1 MQKINVS
8 ERSLLFLV
16 FIGCIVITGCSNQP
30 TPVTSSQ
37 HSQQVPLVEGM
48 SESDIHE
55 IGRRYGPLAESR
67 VRYWQ
72 LMINASKASTDQIK
86 LQQANDFINGARF
99 VDDIE
104 IWQTNDYWSTP
115 LEFLIMDAGDCE
127 DFSIAKYFTLEKMGV
142 AMEKMRLTYVKALN
156 PSRAHMVLTYYSD
169 PSSVPLVLDNL
180 NPSILPATERMDLI
194 PVYSF
199 NGEDLWLA
207 KTRSKQEKVGSANTL
222 KPWKELNTRM
232 TSGLPSMVVPA
243 P

>member
-1 MQKINVS
+1 MRKINVS
-8 ERSLLFLV
+8 KCPLLFLIFV
-16 FIGCIVITGCSNQP
+16 VGILVSGCSSQP

-37 HSQQVPLVEGM
+37 HSRHVPLVEGM
-48 SESDIHE
+48 SESDILE
-55 IGRRYGPLAESR
+55 IGRRHGPLAEAR
-67 VRYWQ
+67 VRHWQ
-72 LMINASKASTDQIK
+72 RMINASTASTDQLK

-99 VDDIE
+99 VDDVE

-127 DFSIAKYFTLEKMGV
+127 DFSIAKYFTLEKMGI
-142 AMEKMRLTYVKALN
+142 AMEKMRITYVKALN
-156 PSRAHMVLTYYSD
+156 PNRAHMVLTYYSE
-169 PSSVPLVLDNL
+169 PSSIPLVLDNL

-207 KTRSKQEKVGSANTL
+207 KTRSKQEKVGSAETL
-222 KPWKELNTRM
+222 KLWKELNTRM
-232 TSGLPSMVVPA
+232 KSGLPAIVVPI

>member
-1 MQKINVS
+1 M
-8 ERSLLFLV
+8 
-16 FIGCIVITGCSNQP
+16 
-30 TPVTSSQ
+30 
-37 HSQQVPLVEGM
+37 PLVEGM
-48 SESDIHE
+48 SESDILE
-55 IGRRYGPLAESR
+55 IGRHHGLLAEAR

-72 LMINASKASTDQIK
+72 RMINASTTSTDQLK

-99 VDDIE
+99 VDDVE

-127 DFSIAKYFTLEKMGV
+127 DFSIAKYFTLEKMGI
-142 AMEKMRLTYVKALN
+142 AMEKMRITYVKALN
-156 PSRAHMVLTYYSD
+156 PNRAHMVLTYYSE
-169 PSSVPLVLDNL
+169 PSSTPLVLDNL

-207 KTRSKQEKVGSANTL
+207 KTRSKQEKVGSAETL
-222 KPWKELNTRM
+222 KLWKELNTRM
-232 TSGLPSMVVPA
+232 KSGLPAIVVPI